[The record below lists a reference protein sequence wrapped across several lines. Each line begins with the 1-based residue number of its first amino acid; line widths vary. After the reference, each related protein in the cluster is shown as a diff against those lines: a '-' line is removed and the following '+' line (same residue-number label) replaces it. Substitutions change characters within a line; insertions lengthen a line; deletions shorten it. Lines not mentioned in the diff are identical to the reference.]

1 MNANEKTKAMKTSR
15 AIVFILLLAVSGGS
29 IWLLRSSDTKH
40 LQRQDVTIDVPDT
53 FEK

>member
-1 MNANEKTKAMKTSR
+1 MNANEKTRAMKTSR
-15 AIVFILLLAVSGGS
+15 AIVFILVLALIGSS
-29 IWLLRSSDTKH
+29 IWLLWSSNTKN